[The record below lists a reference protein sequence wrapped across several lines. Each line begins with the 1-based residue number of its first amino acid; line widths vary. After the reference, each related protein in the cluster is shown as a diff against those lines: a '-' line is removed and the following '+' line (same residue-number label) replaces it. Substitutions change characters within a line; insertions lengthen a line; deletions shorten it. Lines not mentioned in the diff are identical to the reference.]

1 MQAVF
6 ALSLGAR
13 YDRLAL
19 KALLIAPLC
28 TVAFWM
34 VNALAAVRAEAP
46 AMMRGPTERR
56 VVWDIPRQQP
66 GAGGRAL

>member
-19 KALLIAPLC
+19 KALLIAPLYAG
-28 TVAFWM
+28 AFWIGTSRGSNPAQ
-34 VNALAAVRAEAP
+34 VAAPSDGFARRKIP
-46 AMMRGPTERR
+46 AARM
-56 VVWDIPRQQP
+56 
-66 GAGGRAL
+66 AA